1 MTGMKKR
8 IRLLFLF
15 PVLLLIAALT
25 PASTLAMKTAPFL
38 GALNGDQAS
47 SAADAAQ
54 MLRGIAFAKLSEDT
68 NPDLDFTRNGQVDG
82 MDARAVLFYA
92 CGGITD
98 WVSFGERVSSG
109 LCDERLFDRFSYTG
123 TLDDGMGNYKSENV
137 SVKILS
143 GRMGN
148 SNYHIADLY
157 VQDISCFVTA
167 FGSGEFRGRV
177 RSVRDIFDTVEGGI
191 VAMNGDFYSIHLFG
205 PVVRNGV
212 TYVDRV
218 TKDYDIAV
226 LQSDGV
232 LMTYDFRTLTKE
244 QLSAM
249 NAYQTWVFGPALLD
263 ENGQAK
269 TEFHSRVQ
277 PANPRTALGYYE
289 PGHYAFIAV
298 DGRSGESEGMTMAQL
313 SQLCQDLG
321 LARAY
326 NLDGGQSSVLLAKD
340 VVLNVP
346 FQNGRSVSDIL
357 AIRDLPQE

>member
-1 MTGMKKR
+1 MKKR
-8 IRLLFLF
+8 IILPFILSI
-15 PVLLLIAALT
+15 LLLLAALT
-25 PASTLAMKTAPFL
+25 PASTLAMQTAPFL
-38 GALNGDQAS
+38 NDLNGGQPS
-47 SAADAAQ
+47 TAADAAQ

-68 NPDLDFTRNGQVDG
+68 SPDLDFTRNGQVDG

-92 CGGITD
+92 CGGISD

-109 LCDERLFDRFSYTG
+109 LCNEKLFDRFSYTG
-123 TLDDGMGNYKSENV
+123 TRDDGMGNYKSENV

-143 GRMGN
+143 GRMEN
-148 SNYHIADLY
+148 SDYHVADIY
-157 VQDISCFVTA
+157 VQDLSCFVTA

-177 RSVRDIFDTVEGGI
+177 RSVRDIFDTVDGGI
-191 VAMNGDFYSIHLFG
+191 VAMNGDFYSIHLLG

-232 LMTYDFRTLTKE
+232 LATYDHNTLTKNA
-244 QLSAM
+244 LAAM

-269 TEFHSRVQ
+269 TKFQSRVQ

-289 PGHYAFIAV
+289 PGHYAFITV
-298 DGRSGESEGMTMAQL
+298 DGRSGASAGMTMTQL
-313 SQLCQDLG
+313 SQLCAQLG
-321 LARAY
+321 MSRAY
-326 NLDGGQSSVLLAKD
+326 NMDGGQSSVLLARD
-340 VVLNVP
+340 GVVNVP
-346 FQNGRSVSDIL
+346 FRDGRSVSDIL
-357 AIRDLPQE
+357 AIRELP